1 MFYLLGCNT
10 MYSGESQ
17 LTFWRNVSLVA
28 CFVLL
33 SSLALKMEVSCSSEM
48 SVDFN

>member
-1 MFYLLGCNT
+1 

-17 LTFWRNVSLVA
+17 LTVWRNVSLDA
-28 CFVLL
+28 SFVLL
-33 SSLALKMEVSCSSEM
+33 SSLALKMEASCSSEM